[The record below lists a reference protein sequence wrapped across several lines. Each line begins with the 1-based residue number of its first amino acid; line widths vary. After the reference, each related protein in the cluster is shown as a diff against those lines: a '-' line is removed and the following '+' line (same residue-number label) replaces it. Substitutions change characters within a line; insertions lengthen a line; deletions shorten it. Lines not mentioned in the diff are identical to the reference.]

1 MTDYSDDY
9 LREILQNTK
18 TIAMVGASLN
28 PARPSYRVGEFLAEC
43 GYQVIPVNPGHVGET
58 LFGEK
63 IVGALSDISEP
74 VDMVDIFRRS
84 EHVGPIVEA
93 ALAMTGLQSIWMQ
106 IGVENAEAAKA
117 ATAAGV
123 KTVMN
128 RCPKIEYPRLI
139 QGS

>member
-9 LREILQNTK
+9 IRDILSETK

-28 PARPSYRVGEFLAEC
+28 PARPSYRVGNFLMAQ
-43 GYQVIPVNPGHVGET
+43 GYRVIPVNPGHIGET
-58 LFGEK
+58 LFDEK

-84 EHVGPIVEA
+84 DHVGPIVEA
-93 ALAMTGLQSIWMQ
+93 ALSLNGLKSIWMQ
-106 IGVENAEAAKA
+106 IGVENVEAAKIAEAA
-117 ATAAGV
+117 GI
-123 KTVMN
+123 KTIMN

-139 QGS
+139 ENQ